1 MIRRG
6 RVVKA
11 IIFDLDQTLIN
22 SQHLEPL
29 RRARKWT
36 LVYNKISSISAY
48 DGISDVLS
56 LIKDKDIKLA
66 IVSSAPLSYV
76 KRVVRYFGW
85 SFDEMV
91 GYHDTREH
99 KPHPAP
105 FIEVAKRLRVS
116 PKYCWAVGDD
126 PKDIIAAKRAGM
138 YAIGALWG
146 SLDKESLKKANPDAL
161 FENVSDLYEAIRK
174 I

>member
-1 MIRRG
+1 MI
-6 RVVKA
+6 KA
-11 IIFDLDQTLIN
+11 VIFDLDQTLVD
-22 SQHLEPL
+22 SKHLESL
-29 RRARKWT
+29 RRARNWS
-36 LVYNKISSISAY
+36 LVYSKIPSISAY
-48 DGISDVLS
+48 EGIDNVIS
-56 LIKDKDIKLA
+56 LLKDKGIKTA

-76 KRVVRYFGW
+76 KRVVRHFGW
-85 SFDEMV
+85 LFDEMV

-105 FIEVAKRLRVS
+105 FIEVVKRLKVS
-116 PKYCWAVGDD
+116 PEHCWAIGDD

-146 SLDKESLKKANPDAL
+146 SLDRESLKKANPDAL
-161 FENVSDLYEAIRK
+161 FENVMDLYEEIHK